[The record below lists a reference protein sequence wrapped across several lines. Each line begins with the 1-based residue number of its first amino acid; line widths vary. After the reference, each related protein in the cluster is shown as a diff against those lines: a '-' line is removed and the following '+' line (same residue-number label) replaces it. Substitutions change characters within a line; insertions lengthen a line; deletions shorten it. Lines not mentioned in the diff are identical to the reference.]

1 MAIFKFH
8 LRDRKLSKILLP
20 LTRILEESEFRKTKD
35 IPCEEDDLFN
45 KETVEF
51 VDNCIALEEQEIED
65 DEEENDLIF
74 DNTIKTL
81 QSIDKK
87 NNTELTWRYLGNLV
101 FN

>member
-20 LTRILEESEFRKTKD
+20 VTRILEESEFRKTKD

-65 DEEENDLIF
+65 EEENDLIF

>member
-1 MAIFKFH
+1 MLIRFH

-20 LTRILEESEFRKTKD
+20 LTRILEESEVRKTKD
-35 IPCEEDDLFN
+35 IPCEEDDLI

-51 VDNCIALEEQEIED
+51 VDNCIALEEQEIE